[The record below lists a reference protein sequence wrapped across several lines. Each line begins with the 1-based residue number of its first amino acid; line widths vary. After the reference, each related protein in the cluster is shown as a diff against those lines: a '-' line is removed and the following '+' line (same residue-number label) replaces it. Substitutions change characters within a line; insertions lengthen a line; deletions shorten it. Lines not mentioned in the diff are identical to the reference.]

1 MMARHTIG
9 LVPIHPERVPHFCND
24 MTREV
29 HVGDGAY
36 MSIVNPWHDSGVEW
50 QLRYGAADTVRYS
63 AASLISSYD
72 YLLSSEIT
80 MAEATRRL
88 RIMRQ
93 ARRDTRPSPPSKE
106 GK

>member
-1 MMARHTIG
+1 MARHPVG
-9 LVPIHPERVPHFCND
+9 LVPVHPERKHHFCND

-29 HVGDGAY
+29 HVGDSAY
-36 MSIVNPWHDSGVEW
+36 ISIVNPWRDSGIEW
-50 QLRYGAADTVRYS
+50 QLRYGAAEAVRYC

-93 ARRDTRPSPPSKE
+93 ARRLADLLPVEKRRRK
-106 GK
+106 